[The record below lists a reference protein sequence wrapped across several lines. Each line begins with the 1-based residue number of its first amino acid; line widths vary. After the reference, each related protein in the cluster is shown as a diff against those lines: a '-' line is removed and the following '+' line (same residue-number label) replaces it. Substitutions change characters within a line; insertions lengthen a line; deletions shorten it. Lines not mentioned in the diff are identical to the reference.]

1 MVVDVAYVIWSGLKL
16 TQYQATIDYH
26 ADLEPKDS
34 LKGCSCEWLNIDL
47 KTWQKKNG
55 SKDQDKRQKLRKQTN
70 KGNISK
76 CVSQFEL

>member
-1 MVVDVAYVIWSGLKL
+1 MFLIDDLGGFDPKQWNNVFVKRSMVVDVAYVIWSGLKL

-47 KTWQKKNG
+47 KT
-55 SKDQDKRQKLRKQTN
+55 
-70 KGNISK
+70 
-76 CVSQFEL
+76 